1 MGFDVE
7 QEAPEVSIEIEDS
20 NEQEKDHEQLT
31 GRDAADAHPIGSI
44 TGLRAELDALWAEFA
59 DGEAELGI

>member
-1 MGFDVE
+1 MGFD
-7 QEAPEVSIEIEDS
+7 

-31 GRDAADAHPIGSI
+31 GRDSADAHPIGSI

-59 DGEAELGI
+59 DGEENNGI

>member
-1 MGFDVE
+1 MGFD
-7 QEAPEVSIEIEDS
+7 

-59 DGEAELGI
+59 DGEENNGI